1 MQQTFQKNGQRYQ
14 SFIVPGADLVSWAV
28 ENRAKTRSIVDC
40 MTRHRGHEFMMLDFV
55 SESAALKNKMVFV
68 FIFSRE
74 VLVGLARASW
84 TRSTAYLSAIHV
96 VPEFRGQG
104 WCSLLV
110 QRIIAAVSR
119 AVSRFELD
127 VAADNVAAIK
137 CYEGEGFR
145 SIRTNRNG
153 DIRMVLISQK

>member
-1 MQQTFQKNGQRYQ
+1 MQQTFQKNGQRWH
-14 SFIVPGADLVSWAV
+14 SFIVPGAELVSWAV
-28 ENRAKTRSIVDC
+28 QNRAKTRSIVEC

-68 FIFSRE
+68 FIFSKE
-74 VLVGLARASW
+74 DLVGLARASW

-96 VPEFRGQG
+96 VPEFRGHG
-104 WCSLLV
+104 WCSILV
-110 QRIIAAVSR
+110 QRILSSVH
-119 AVSRFELD
+119 VSRFELD

-153 DIRMVLISQK
+153 DIRMVLILQK